1 MNKFDFPANASANYD
16 ERTVE
21 FLKKDFAI
29 LLKGIEGKSLSEIN
43 LDAVIELLEM
53 LKHEVENV
61 RDGIV
66 ARDNFIS
73 YAMNPEDMS
82 SVFEKTS
89 GPKL

>member
-1 MNKFDFPANASANYD
+1 MNEFNFTPANHD

-21 FLKKDFAI
+21 FLKRDFAI
-29 LLKGIEGKSLSEIN
+29 LLQGIEGKSLSEIN
-43 LDAVIELLEM
+43 LDAVIELLDM
-53 LKHEVENV
+53 LKNEVVNV

-73 YAMNPEDMS
+73 YTMNPDDVS
-82 SVFEKTS
+82 SVFSKTS